1 MGGAM
6 KPKRVLLVCSEKAD
20 EVIKCLRRAN
30 CVVTKVKDGETAIDY
45 AKHKTIDAFVLVSTG
60 NSMGRSE
67 TALNLRD
74 MRPSSEIVFVARAA
88 DKPTEGEVVA
98 KAISNTYVLTL
109 RELGEHFARS
119 AA

>member
-1 MGGAM
+1 M

-30 CVVTKVKDGETAIDY
+30 CLVTKVRDGESAIDY
-45 AKHKTIDAFVLVSTG
+45 AKHKAVDAFVLVSTG
-60 NSMGRSE
+60 STMGRTE

-74 MRPSSEIVFVARAA
+74 MRPSSEIVFLARAV

-98 KAISNTYVLTL
+98 KAISNTHVLTL
-109 RELGEHFARS
+109 RELGEYFARS